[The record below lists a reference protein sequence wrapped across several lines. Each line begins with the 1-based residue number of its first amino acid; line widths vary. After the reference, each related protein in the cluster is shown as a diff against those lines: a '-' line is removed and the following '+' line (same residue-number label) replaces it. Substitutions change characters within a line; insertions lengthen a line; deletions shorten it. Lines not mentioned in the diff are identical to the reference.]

1 MEENVNINTLF
12 KKSFYYIFHFPLDE
26 IYNFFRT
33 PNLIL
38 KTFFQKAKITSIL
51 PDSKLDDIGNTISIL
66 WDNLYNFSFKVDN
79 VTSLPYFKSFTHKS
93 LYNPPFFSD
102 FKNTFS
108 FYWNSLDK
116 VTIFKFVS
124 TQENKKLKNIIGE
137 DIYNDKDYIC
147 CYTEKYLIENKKNFE
162 ENESISILKSID
174 NVWEFISNINNQ
186 IYFYPNEVVKINI
199 INQENFEVIEINNK
213 FIYSFKI
220 TKKENNY
227 DKKELICELVNQSK
241 FNLPKQKVLMILIRI
256 DDNKCFFIFKHIILE
271 YIPFDILMSISDI
284 KKKILKKIKNIIE
297 C

>member
-1 MEENVNINTLF
+1 MIL
-12 KKSFYYIFHFPLDE
+12 E
-26 IYNFFRT
+26 I
-33 PNLIL
+33 
-38 KTFFQKAKITSIL
+38 Q
-51 PDSKLDDIGNTISIL
+51 
-66 WDNLYNFSFKVDN
+66 FSFKVDN

-102 FKNTFS
+102 FINTFS
-108 FYWNSLDK
+108 FYWNSSDK

-162 ENESISILKSID
+162 ENESISILKAID

-220 TKKENNY
+220 AKNEND

-271 YIPFDILMSISDI
+271 YIPFDILMSISDT

>member
-1 MEENVNINTLF
+1 MEENIYTPL

-26 IYNFFRT
+26 VYNFFRT

-38 KTFFQKAKITSIL
+38 NIFFQKAKITSIL
-51 PDSKLDDIGNTISIL
+51 PDSKLDEIGNTFSII
-66 WDNLYNFSFKVDN
+66 WDNSHNFIFKVEN
-79 VTSLPYFKSFTHKS
+79 ATSLPYFKSFTHKS
-93 LYNPPFFSD
+93 LNNPPFFSD

-108 FYWNSLDK
+108 FYWNSSDK

-124 TQENKKLKNIIGE
+124 TQENTKFKNIIGE

-147 CYTEKYLIENKKNFE
+147 CCAENYLIENIKNLE
-162 ENESISILKSID
+162 ENESISISKPIL
-174 NVWEFISNINNQ
+174 NVWEFISNLNNQ
-186 IYFYPNEVVKINI
+186 IYFYPNDVVKINI
-199 INQENFEVIEINNK
+199 INQDHFEVIEISNK

-220 TKKENNY
+220 TKIENNE
-227 DKKELICELVNQSK
+227 DNKELICELINQSK
-241 FNLPKQKVLMILIRI
+241 ANLPKQKVLMKLIRI

-271 YIPFDILMSISDI
+271 YIPFDILMSISDV

>member
-1 MEENVNINTLF
+1 MEENIYTPL

-26 IYNFFRT
+26 VYNFFRT

-38 KTFFQKAKITSIL
+38 NIFFQKAKITSIL
-51 PDSKLDDIGNTISIL
+51 PDSKLDEIGNTISII
-66 WDNLYNFSFKVDN
+66 WDNSHNFIFKVEN
-79 VTSLPYFKSFTHKS
+79 ATSLPYFKSFTHKS
-93 LYNPPFFSD
+93 LNNPPFFFY

-108 FYWNSLDK
+108 FYWNSSDK

-124 TQENKKLKNIIGE
+124 TQENTKFKNIIGE

-147 CYTEKYLIENKKNFE
+147 CCAENYLIENIKNLE
-162 ENESISILKSID
+162 ENESISISKPIL

-186 IYFYPNEVVKINI
+186 IYFYPNDVVKINI
-199 INQENFEVIEINNK
+199 INQDHFEVIEISDK

-220 TKKENNY
+220 TKIENNE
-227 DKKELICELVNQSK
+227 DNKELICELINQSK
-241 FNLPKQKVLMILIRI
+241 ANLPKQKVLMKLIRI

-271 YIPFDILMSISDI
+271 YIPFDILMSISDV

>member
-1 MEENVNINTLF
+1 MEENIYTQL

-26 IYNFFRT
+26 VYNLFRT

-38 KTFFQKAKITSIL
+38 NTFFQKAKITSIL
-51 PDSKLDDIGNTISIL
+51 PDSKLDEIGNTISII
-66 WDNLYNFSFKVDN
+66 WDNSHNFIFKVEN
-79 VTSLPYFKSFTHKS
+79 ATSLPYFKSFTHKS
-93 LYNPPFFSD
+93 LNNPPFFSD

-108 FYWNSLDK
+108 FYWNSSDK

-124 TQENKKLKNIIGE
+124 TQENTKFKNIIGE

-147 CYTEKYLIENKKNFE
+147 CCAENYLIENIKNLE
-162 ENESISILKSID
+162 ENESISISKPIL
-174 NVWEFISNINNQ
+174 NVWEFISNLNNQ
-186 IYFYPNEVVKINI
+186 IYFYPNDVVKINI
-199 INQENFEVIEINNK
+199 INQDHFEVIEISNK

-220 TKKENNY
+220 TKIENNE
-227 DKKELICELVNQSK
+227 DNKELICELINQSK
-241 FNLPKQKVLMILIRI
+241 ANLPKQKVLMKLIRI

-271 YIPFDILMSISDI
+271 YIPFDILMSISDV

>member
-1 MEENVNINTLF
+1 MEENIYTPL

-26 IYNFFRT
+26 VYNFFRT

-38 KTFFQKAKITSIL
+38 NIFFQKAKITSIL
-51 PDSKLDDIGNTISIL
+51 PDSKLDEIGNTFSII
-66 WDNLYNFSFKVDN
+66 WDNSHNFIFKVEN
-79 VTSLPYFKSFTHKS
+79 ATSLPYFKSFTHKS
-93 LYNPPFFSD
+93 LNNPPFFSD

-108 FYWNSLDK
+108 FYWNSSDK

-124 TQENKKLKNIIGE
+124 TQENTKFKNIIGE

-147 CYTEKYLIENKKNFE
+147 CCAENYLIENIKNLE
-162 ENESISILKSID
+162 ENESISISKPIL
-174 NVWEFISNINNQ
+174 NVWEFISNLNNQ
-186 IYFYPNEVVKINI
+186 IYFYPNDVVKINI
-199 INQENFEVIEINNK
+199 INEDHFEVIEISNK

-220 TKKENNY
+220 TKIENNE
-227 DKKELICELVNQSK
+227 DNKELICELINQSK
-241 FNLPKQKVLMILIRI
+241 ANLPKQKVLMKLIRI

-271 YIPFDILMSISDI
+271 YIPFDILMSISDV

>member
-1 MEENVNINTLF
+1 MEENINNKLN
-12 KKSFYYIFHFPLDE
+12 KSFYYIFHFPLDE
-26 IYNFFRT
+26 IYNLFRT
-33 PNLIL
+33 PNLII
-38 KTFFQKAKITSIL
+38 KTFFQKAKIISIS
-51 PDSKLDDIGNTISIL
+51 PDSKLDDVGNTISIL
-66 WDNLYNFSFKVDN
+66 WDNSYNFSFKVEN
-79 VTSLPYFKSFTHKS
+79 VTSLPYYKSFTHKS
-93 LYNPPFFSD
+93 LSNPPFFSD

-199 INQENFEVIEINNK
+199 INQENFEVIEINKK
-213 FIYSFKI
+213 FIY
-220 TKKENNY
+220 
-227 DKKELICELVNQSK
+227 
-241 FNLPKQKVLMILIRI
+241 
-256 DDNKCFFIFKHIILE
+256 
-271 YIPFDILMSISDI
+271 
-284 KKKILKKIKNIIE
+284 
-297 C
+297 

>member
-1 MEENVNINTLF
+1 MEENIYTPL

-26 IYNFFRT
+26 VYNFFRT

-38 KTFFQKAKITSIL
+38 NIFFQKAKITSIL
-51 PDSKLDDIGNTISIL
+51 PDSKLDEIGNTISII
-66 WDNLYNFSFKVDN
+66 WDNSHNFIFKVEN
-79 VTSLPYFKSFTHKS
+79 ATSLPYFKSFTHKS
-93 LYNPPFFSD
+93 LNNPPFFSD

-108 FYWNSLDK
+108 FYWNSSDK

-124 TQENKKLKNIIGE
+124 TQENTKFKNIIGE

-147 CYTEKYLIENKKNFE
+147 CCAENYLIENIKNLE
-162 ENESISILKSID
+162 ENESISISKPIL

-186 IYFYPNEVVKINI
+186 IYFYPNDVVKINI
-199 INQENFEVIEINNK
+199 INQDHFEVIEISDK

-220 TKKENNY
+220 TKIENNE
-227 DKKELICELVNQSK
+227 DNKELICELINQSK
-241 FNLPKQKVLMILIRI
+241 ANLPKQKVLMKLIRI

-271 YIPFDILMSISDI
+271 YIPFDILMSISDV

>member
-1 MEENVNINTLF
+1 MEENIYTPL

-26 IYNFFRT
+26 VYNFFRT

-38 KTFFQKAKITSIL
+38 NTFFQKAKITSIL
-51 PDSKLDDIGNTISIL
+51 PDSKLDEIGNTISII
-66 WDNLYNFSFKVDN
+66 WDNSHNFIFKVEN
-79 VTSLPYFKSFTHKS
+79 ATSLPYFKSFTHKS
-93 LYNPPFFSD
+93 LNNPPFFSD

-108 FYWNSLDK
+108 FYWNSSDK

-124 TQENKKLKNIIGE
+124 TQENTKFKNIIGE

-147 CYTEKYLIENKKNFE
+147 CCAENYLIENIKNLE
-162 ENESISILKSID
+162 ENESISISKPIL

-186 IYFYPNEVVKINI
+186 IYFYPNDVVKINI
-199 INQENFEVIEINNK
+199 INQDHFEVIEISNK

-220 TKKENNY
+220 TKIENNE
-227 DKKELICELVNQSK
+227 DNKELICELINQSK
-241 FNLPKQKVLMILIRI
+241 ANLPKQKVLMKLIRI

-271 YIPFDILMSISDI
+271 YIPFDILMSISDV

>member
-1 MEENVNINTLF
+1 MEENIYTPL

-26 IYNFFRT
+26 VYNLFRT

-38 KTFFQKAKITSIL
+38 NTFFQKAKITSIL
-51 PDSKLDDIGNTISIL
+51 PDSKLDEIGNTISII
-66 WDNLYNFSFKVDN
+66 WDNSHNFIFKVEN
-79 VTSLPYFKSFTHKS
+79 ATSLPYFKSFTHKS
-93 LYNPPFFSD
+93 LNNPPFFSD

-108 FYWNSLDK
+108 FYWNSSDK

-124 TQENKKLKNIIGE
+124 TQENTKFKNIIGE

-147 CYTEKYLIENKKNFE
+147 CCAENYLIENIKNLE
-162 ENESISILKSID
+162 ENESISISKPIL
-174 NVWEFISNINNQ
+174 NVWEFISNLNNQ
-186 IYFYPNEVVKINI
+186 IYFYPNDVVKINI
-199 INQENFEVIEINNK
+199 INQDHFEVIEISNK

-220 TKKENNY
+220 TKIENNE
-227 DKKELICELVNQSK
+227 DNKELICELINQSK
-241 FNLPKQKVLMILIRI
+241 ANLPKQKVLMKLIRI

-271 YIPFDILMSISDI
+271 YIPFDILMSISDV

>member
-1 MEENVNINTLF
+1 MEENIYTPL

-26 IYNFFRT
+26 VYNFFRT

-38 KTFFQKAKITSIL
+38 NIFFQKAKITSIL
-51 PDSKLDDIGNTISIL
+51 PDSKLDEIGNTISII
-66 WDNLYNFSFKVDN
+66 WDNSHNFIFKVEN
-79 VTSLPYFKSFTHKS
+79 ATSLPYFKSFTHKS
-93 LYNPPFFSD
+93 LNNPPFFSD

-108 FYWNSLDK
+108 FYWNSSDK

-124 TQENKKLKNIIGE
+124 TQENTKFKNIIGE

-147 CYTEKYLIENKKNFE
+147 CCAENYLIENIKNLE
-162 ENESISILKSID
+162 ENESISISKPIL
-174 NVWEFISNINNQ
+174 NVWEFISNLNNQ
-186 IYFYPNEVVKINI
+186 IYFYPNDVVKINI
-199 INQENFEVIEINNK
+199 INQDHFEVIEISNK

-220 TKKENNY
+220 TKIENNE
-227 DKKELICELVNQSK
+227 DNKELICELINQSK
-241 FNLPKQKVLMILIRI
+241 ANLPKQKVLMKLIRI

-271 YIPFDILMSISDI
+271 YIPFDILMSISDV

>member
-1 MEENVNINTLF
+1 MEENINTILN
-12 KKSFYYIFHFPLDE
+12 KSFYYIFHFPLDE
-26 IYNFFRT
+26 IYNLFRT
-33 PNLIL
+33 PNLII
-38 KTFFQKAKITSIL
+38 KTFFQKAKIISIS
-51 PDSKLDDIGNTISIL
+51 PDSKLDDVGNTISIL
-66 WDNLYNFSFKVDN
+66 WDNSYNFSFKVEN
-79 VTSLPYFKSFTHKS
+79 VTSLPYYKSFTHKS
-93 LYNPPFFSD
+93 LSNPPFFSD

-147 CYTEKYLIENKKNFE
+147 CFTEKYLIENVKNYE

-199 INQENFEVIEINNK
+199 INQENFEVIEINKK

-241 FNLPKQKVLMILIRI
+241 KDLPKQKVLMILIRV

>member
-1 MEENVNINTLF
+1 MEENINTILN
-12 KKSFYYIFHFPLDE
+12 KSFYYIFHFPLDE
-26 IYNFFRT
+26 IYNLFRT
-33 PNLIL
+33 PNLII
-38 KTFFQKAKITSIL
+38 KTFFQKAKIISIS
-51 PDSKLDDIGNTISIL
+51 PDSKLDDVGNTISIL

-79 VTSLPYFKSFTHKS
+79 VTSLPYYKSFTHKS
-93 LYNPPFFSD
+93 LSNPPFFSD

-147 CYTEKYLIENKKNFE
+147 CFTEKYLIENVKNYE

-199 INQENFEVIEINNK
+199 INQENFEVIEINKK

-241 FNLPKQKVLMILIRI
+241 KDLPKQKVLMILIRV

-271 YIPFDILMSISDI
+271 YIPFDILMSISDT